1 MGLKTDIYNAL
12 EKNIGKE
19 HIKNSPE
26 GKAKIDTL
34 AEDLANA
41 ILDFLTDKDRCVL
54 KVDKLNASG
63 GPVNVALTPLM
74 STPAAVGA
82 PVFTTVPPIPMITV
96 EVDKDGQGTGNPVGG
111 GLPQSN
117 ASEVRLR
124 KENVKGESGKY

>member
-1 MGLKTDIYNAL
+1 MGLKTDILKAL
-12 EKNIGKE
+12 EKNLTHLEVVGGKNKTVKPPIE
-19 HIKNSPE
+19 KDSKLE
-26 GKAKIDTL
+26 VL

-41 ILDFLTDKDRCVL
+41 ILDFLTDRDRCVL

-96 EVDKDGQGTGNPVGG
+96 EVDKD
-111 GLPQSN
+111 
-117 ASEVRLR
+117 VRLR